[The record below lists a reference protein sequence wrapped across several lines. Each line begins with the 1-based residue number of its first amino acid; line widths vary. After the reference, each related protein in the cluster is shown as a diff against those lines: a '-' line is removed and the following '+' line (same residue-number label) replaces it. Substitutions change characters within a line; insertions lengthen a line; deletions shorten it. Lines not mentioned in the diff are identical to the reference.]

1 MISTQ
6 GLSTYNAL
14 LIKVNGRVGRA
25 GPVLRSASWTISYAL
40 SRFEAT
46 QNDQGFGQAA
56 LNNDCTTCLFG
67 PVGVDRTHQL
77 TVTTIARLP
86 WGLHWNTITRVAT
99 AIPVTLRLNPEGDL
113 AGEIFFTDINGDG
126 RGSDVL
132 PGTNFG
138 SFGRKI
144 KGAKALNAVIA
155 GFNQTVAGAL
165 TPASQALIRAGLFTQ
180 AQLRALGATVPEILP
195 APSDQVE
202 IDSFLTS
209 DFRISRSLRVGEH
222 AAIEPSIDLFN
233 VFNFANYDPPGG
245 VLSVQGP
252 LSGVLSGNA
261 GTVNGTPQGARTN
274 KFGLTGGSFSPGI
287 PRSFQFGLR
296 VTF

>member
-1 MISTQ
+1 M
-6 GLSTYNAL
+6 A
-14 LIKVNGRVGRA
+14 
-25 GPVLRSASWTISYAL
+25 
-40 SRFEAT
+40 E
-46 QNDQGFGQAA
+46 
-56 LNNDCTTCLFG
+56 
-67 PVGVDRTHQL
+67 
-77 TVTTIARLP
+77 LP

-99 AIPVTLRLNPEGDL
+99 AVPLTLRLNPVGDA
-113 AGEIFFTDINGDG
+113 AGEIFFTDVNGDG

-132 PGTNFG
+132 PGTNIG

-144 KGAKALNAVIA
+144 KGVKHLNAAIA
-155 GFNQTVAGAL
+155 GFNQTLSGTF
-165 TPASQALIRAGLFTQ
+165 TPAGQALIGAGLFTQ
-180 AQLRALGATVPEILP
+180 AQLRALGATIPEILP
-195 APSDQVE
+195 APADQVG

-209 DFRISRSLRVGEH
+209 DFRISRAVRIGEH
-222 AAIEPSIDLFN
+222 VTIEPSIDVFN

-261 GTVNGTPQGARTN
+261 GTVNGTAQGARTN
-274 KFGLTGGSFSPGI
+274 KFGLGGGSFSPGI